1 MKGGN
6 SFIFPDIILAHSFPQ
21 FSTKDYTN
29 YPCKKGLEI
38 LRLGTKAGEKMKK
51 LWIKK
56 SYFYSYSTSPV
67 IYAFKLIRMCFWRSL
82 VIVIGDAQT
91 SNKKTLIKLLMQV
104 ISVYQ
109 STITTVMF
117 YLYIHTVFMHI
128 LHAYLLKNINNVI
141 WYHGSLV

>member
-1 MKGGN
+1 MLNNHTVITAYKGN
-6 SFIFPDIILAHSFPQ
+6 SDGIIAVKLKNNDCDALVGIVV
-21 FSTKDYTN
+21 N
-29 YPCKKGLEI
+29 YLNVIKWTL
-38 LRLGTKAGEKMKK
+38 
-51 LWIKK
+51 IKK
-56 SYFYSYSTSPV
+56 SNFSAYSTSPV
-67 IYAFKLIRMCFWRSL
+67 RYAFKLIHMCFWRSL

-109 STITTVMF
+109 STKTTVMF